1 MISVKDVTSFPIAV
15 PLVISGSPR
24 GKRQSRSPI
33 AILPERVFPSGLFSF
48 YSFAY
53 VCILKNALC
62 KITERVFMLVSE
74 FSVLYFPLLLI
85 FRNQSK
91 LIGQIKNFLF

>member
-1 MISVKDVTSFPIAV
+1 MISVKDVTSFPIAA

-33 AILPERVFPSGLFSF
+33 AILPERVFPSGLFCF
-48 YSFAY
+48 
-53 VCILKNALC
+53 IRLHIKNALC